1 MKSTGLRAVTMQRW
15 QRLAIREQRL
25 LLILSVFILGVV
37 AFSLIW
43 QPTQQRLATAE
54 RQYQQQLAVAAQLL
68 QARPGNSA
76 SEPTDRALSLRIS
89 ESVGISGLEMH
100 QMDTDN
106 DLLRLT
112 LSGDAKALLSW
123 LDRMEREGVTL
134 QLLTLERRDAALH
147 AQITLK

>member
-25 LLILSVFILGVV
+25 LLILSVFILGVA

-134 QLLTLERRDAALH
+134 QSLALEKRDAALH
-147 AQITLK
+147 AQMTLK